1 MYYTPP
7 TPPNPTFT
15 HTDKD
20 FEDWISV
27 YFVPLI
33 FMLYIIPVDRHLGPT
48 TPRPRAVDTS
58 AQTGRPK
65 SIDTSAHVK
74 DTSAQ

>member
-48 TPRPRAVDTS
+48 TPQIRWIGPNLLTRRPM
-58 AQTGRPK
+58 
-65 SIDTSAHVK
+65 
-74 DTSAQ
+74 